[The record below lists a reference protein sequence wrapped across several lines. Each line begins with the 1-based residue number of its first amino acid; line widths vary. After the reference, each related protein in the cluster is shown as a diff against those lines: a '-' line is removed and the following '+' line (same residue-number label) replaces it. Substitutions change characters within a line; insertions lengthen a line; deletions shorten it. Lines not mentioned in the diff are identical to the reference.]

1 MTHPPGGSNPSLQL
15 WSEGEE
21 MIPVE
26 VWTSIRTLHA
36 QGKSVRRIAHDL
48 NFSRN
53 TVRHAL
59 RSTEPPRYQRQPSTH
74 TRIEP
79 FRPFIQELLAQELI
93 GSRILTEL
101 RARGYQGSA

>member
-1 MTHPPGGSNPSLQL
+1 
-15 WSEGEE
+15 

-26 VWTSIRTLHA
+26 AWTTIRTLHA

-48 NFSRN
+48 NLSRN

-74 TRIEP
+74 TRRMYRCSSASSTGVGENP
-79 FRPFIQELLAQELI
+79 NGAPRLKCSLL
-93 GSRILTEL
+93 
-101 RARGYQGSA
+101 